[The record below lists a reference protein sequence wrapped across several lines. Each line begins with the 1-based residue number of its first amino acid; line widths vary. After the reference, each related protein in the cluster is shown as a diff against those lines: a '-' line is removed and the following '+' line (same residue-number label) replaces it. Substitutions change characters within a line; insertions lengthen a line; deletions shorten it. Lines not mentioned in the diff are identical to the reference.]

1 MVKSQGIQISE
12 KYLQPTRLV
21 LTESFTSI
29 GVLPGIRQQPD
40 MSNLITYL
48 AVLSDASG
56 MKGQLLFQL
65 NPEGNISY
73 WAVSN
78 SIQSRMKC
86 GEMKQK
92 RFEQCVQVAL
102 SDPFIFQPSEAC
114 IECLLQKMNDCL

>member
-1 MVKSQGIQISE
+1 MTRFTGLSNDSFVVLSLLSIMMLAPPMVKSQGIQISE

-65 NPEGNISY
+65 NPDSSKFQ
-73 WAVSN
+73 SN
-78 SIQSRMKC
+78 
-86 GEMKQK
+86 
-92 RFEQCVQVAL
+92 
-102 SDPFIFQPSEAC
+102 
-114 IECLLQKMNDCL
+114 LL